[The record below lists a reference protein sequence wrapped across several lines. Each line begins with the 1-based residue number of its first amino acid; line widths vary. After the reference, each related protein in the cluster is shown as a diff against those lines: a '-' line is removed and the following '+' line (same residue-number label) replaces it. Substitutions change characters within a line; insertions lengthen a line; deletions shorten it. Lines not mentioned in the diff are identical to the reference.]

1 MLSWLSWFFD
11 DLFYWIALIAFGL
24 GAIAYVLSYFVG
36 FIPMIKAY
44 GLPMRV
50 IGLVV
55 AILGI
60 HYVGDHDGYKRRVAE
75 DQVEIDRLNGEA
87 RAKEAQLDK
96 QKQAT
101 NVALRKAKDAIQS
114 QQAVIN
120 SRIDAGELRL
130 PSSCG
135 VQTNADAGTT
145 RGSGGGGQSE
155 SDRQAIRDIVQIAA
169 EGDKAIIE
177 RNACINWYNQVR
189 EKVNDKP

>member
-1 MLSWLSWFFD
+1 MFSLIWTFFS
-11 DLFYWIALIAFGL
+11 DLLYWIALIAFGL

-44 GLPMRV
+44 GLPIRV
-50 IGLVV
+50 IGLVI

-60 HYVGDHDGYKRRVAE
+60 HYVGDHDGYKRRVTE

-87 RAKEAQLDK
+87 HAKEAQLDK

-169 EGDKAIIE
+169 EGDKAITE
-177 RNACINWYNQVR
+177 RNACIDWYNQVR

>member
-44 GLPMRV
+44 GLPIRV

-60 HYVGDHDGYKRRVAE
+60 HYVGDHDGYKRRVTE

-114 QQAVIN
+114 KQVVIN
-120 SRIDAGELRL
+120 SRIDDGELRF

-135 VQTNADAGTT
+135 LQASADARSTS
-145 RGSGGGGQSE
+145 GSGEIQSNA
-155 SDRQAIRDIVQIAA
+155 SRQALKDIVAIAT
-169 EGDKAIIE
+169 EGDRAIVQL
-177 RNACINWYNQVR
+177 NACIDWYNQVR

>member
-1 MLSWLSWFFD
+1 MFSLIWTFFS
-11 DLFYWIALIAFGL
+11 DLLYWIALLSTLTGACLYLVSYLVKFLPMLKPQALMMQVGGIVLVIL
-24 GAIAYVLSYFVG
+24 GGAYVT
-36 FIPMIKAY
+36 
-44 GLPMRV
+44 
-50 IGLVV
+50 
-55 AILGI
+55 
-60 HYVGDHDGYKRRVAE
+60 DHHGYQRRVTE

-87 RAKEAQLDK
+87 LAKEAQLDK

-135 VQTNADAGTT
+135 LQASADARSTS
-145 RGSGGGGQSE
+145 GSGEIQSNA
-155 SDRQAIRDIVQIAA
+155 SRQALKDIVAIAT
-169 EGDKAIIE
+169 EGDRAIVQL
-177 RNACINWYNQVR
+177 NACIDWYNQVR